1 MHMSSVLRSML
12 LLALA
17 PVTALAAPFSNIYFF
32 GDSLSDTG
40 NDFLL
45 SSAIHAGDPSFPI
58 VPDPIG
64 YPASGQFS
72 NGPVYSELFA
82 SRLGFDVQPSRLGGT
97 NYAYGG
103 AGTGS
108 VILPFSSSFSEQVQQ
123 YVEAPGA
130 ADPGAL
136 YVLFIGSNDVE
147 DILAGAPPAATIEA
161 AIGRIG
167 MAVEA
172 LALEG
177 VGHFLIPNVPDLG
190 LVPATTG
197 NGAIARNEEATAAS
211 LAFNTALAVL
221 LDSLGHLD
229 LRTFDTFA
237 LLNDAVM
244 NPSTYGL
251 TDAQHWC
258 QRETGIAADGQPLYE
273 LLCSEAEADR
283 HLFWDYTHPTT
294 AGHRVLADA
303 LFAALQIP
311 EPGTFAL
318 LLAAL
323 GAASLAR
330 RASSSQ
336 AAAPRAQARAPRFRL
351 RAAPPRRA
359 A

>member
-1 MHMSSVLRSML
+1 MRLSNTIRSML
-12 LLALA
+12 LLTLL
-17 PVTALAAPFSNIYFF
+17 PVMALAAPFSNVYFF

-45 SSAIHAGDPSFPI
+45 SSAIHAGDPDFPI

-64 YPASGQFS
+64 YPSSGRFS
-72 NGPVYSELFA
+72 NGAVYSELFA
-82 SRLGFDVQPSRLGGT
+82 SRLGFDLQPSLLGGT

-108 VILPFSSSFSEQVQQ
+108 VILPFSSNFSEQVEQ
-123 YVEAPGA
+123 YVAAPGG
-130 ADPGAL
+130 ADPDAL
-136 YVLFIGSNDVE
+136 YVLFVGSNDVQ
-147 DILAGAPPAATIEA
+147 DIFDGAPPAATIEA

-167 MAVEA
+167 LAVEA

-177 VGHFLIPNVPDLG
+177 VRHFLIPNVPDLG

-211 LAFNTALAVL
+211 RAFNTALAGL
-221 LDSLGHLD
+221 LDSLDHLD

-237 LLNDAVM
+237 LLNDVVM
-244 NPSTYGL
+244 NPSAYGL

-258 QRETGIAADGQPLYE
+258 QREIGIAPDGQPQYE

-294 AGHRVLADA
+294 AGHRALADA
-303 LFAALQIP
+303 LFATLQIP
-311 EPGTFAL
+311 EPGTLAL
-318 LLAAL
+318 LLA
-323 GAASLAR
+323 SLAACSLR
-330 RASSSQ
+330 RC
-336 AAAPRAQARAPRFRL
+336 APRSV
-351 RAAPPRRA
+351 RRH
-359 A
+359 